1 MADADKMFYAGHRER
16 LKQKLQDDKLTSYEK
31 LELLLTYAIP
41 RRDVRPLAR
50 ALINQF
56 GGVYFVL
63 TAPYEDLVRVNG
75 VGHNTALLIRLV
87 SELMLVSYRERV
99 DRGQSLLNPVVLQE
113 YCRRLV
119 VGKPVEEFH
128 VLYFGNEMRLLDDE
142 LHSRGTIDYSDV
154 YPREIL
160 RRALALNAINV
171 VLVHNHPL
179 SDNSFSTEDVAL
191 TEAIE
196 KKLNE
201 FNIGLWTHYVVT
213 STGIVH
219 DIRASAWLNKSSFF
233 YK

>member
-1 MADADKMFYAGHRER
+1 MADVQGMFYAGHRER

-50 ALINQF
+50 SLIQHF

-63 TAPYEDLVRVNG
+63 TAPYEELVKVHG

-87 SELMLVSYRERV
+87 GELMLVSYRERV
-99 DRGQSLLNPVVLQE
+99 ERGQSLLNPMVLQE

-119 VGKPVEEFH
+119 VGKSVEEFH
-128 VLYFGNEMRLLDDE
+128 VLYFGNEMRLLQDE
-142 LHSRGTIDYSDV
+142 LHSRGTIDCSDV

-160 RRALALNAINV
+160 RRALALNALNV

-179 SDNSFSTEDVAL
+179 SNNSFSTEDIAL

-201 FNIGLWTHYVVT
+201 FNIGLWNHYVVT

-219 DIRASAWLNKSSFF
+219 DIRSGVWLNRSSFF
-233 YK
+233 EK